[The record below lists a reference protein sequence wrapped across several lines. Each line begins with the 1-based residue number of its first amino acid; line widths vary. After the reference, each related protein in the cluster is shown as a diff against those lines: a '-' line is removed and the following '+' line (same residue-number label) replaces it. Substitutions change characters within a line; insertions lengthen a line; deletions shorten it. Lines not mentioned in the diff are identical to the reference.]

1 MMSCPK
7 PQAVLTVVSIRPLSE
22 DRIRRSGA
30 VPSCR
35 EGSKPQVAKRTPI
48 PLKPVFAP
56 SREAAPKNNQSGGIR
71 RVQTTLTGLF
81 TKITLERTAAAG
93 SPQVEAHAAPAAA
106 AARPVARGRN
116 HRRSQSIATD
126 DLSQLLAAQQVA
138 DDPHRTAA
146 AGSPEVEAHAAPAA
160 AAARPVARGRN
171 HRRSQSIATDDLSQL
186 LAAQQVADDPHR
198 RSETSAPD
206 AAEGEADAPR
216 RRFAHPRRWLPRATK
231 NLPYSEA
238 AAGLAAQEEQGTS
251 SGKASDLS
259 RRRVSFN
266 DNPTILEY
274 DGVEYE
280 EEVQVQAEQPEEAE
294 EEEEEDDTEED
305 EEPSMSD
312 LILEVVERPRTG
324 PRVLVDD
331 SEDMGILSGLLGPR
345 H

>member
-93 SPQVEAHAAPAAA
+93 SPQ
-106 AARPVARGRN
+106 
-116 HRRSQSIATD
+116 
-126 DLSQLLAAQQVA
+126 
-138 DDPHRTAA
+138 
-146 AGSPEVEAHAAPAA
+146 VEAHAAPAA